1 MICYSHSINVFEMEN
16 DGSEFG
22 KQFAGSAAANVVFM
36 VGLLLYKFLEGR
48 CKHSKCSSN
57 TQFCKCNVDN
67 YETERSIG
75 NKLKNAFQSEKSV
88 PQMHARDRKK
98 ISPRHSAIETLELR
112 DPESFEGDPRE
123 PRVAKGENIV

>member
-1 MICYSHSINVFEMEN
+1 MICYSHSINGFEMEN

-36 VGLLLYKFLEGR
+36 IGLLLYKFFEGR

-57 TQFCKCNVDN
+57 TKCFKCNVDN
-67 YETERSIG
+67 YETERSAT
-75 NKLKNAFQSEKSV
+75 NKLKDAFQSEKSV